1 MGYKIPEIIADIYS
15 PILLI
20 VIAAIIRNSPTKRRR
35 LVSAMVA
42 YMAGAFGFM
51 LLDKIASL
59 WPRFGLDYSTHTA
72 FAVVCVWW
80 ICKNLKPIFWRIFWS
95 ASPLVYFALMVH
107 LDYHTA
113 ADILTTMSAMGLW
126 IAFYEIL
133 SAAIRKFKN
142 GNLNSSQTRAYEH
155 DPHRDHQ

>member
-1 MGYKIPEIIADIYS
+1 MGYMIPAIIADIYS

-20 VIAAIIRNSPTKRRR
+20 VIAAIFRNSPTERRR
-35 LVSAMVA
+35 LVSAMAA

-51 LLDKIASL
+51 LLDKTASL
-59 WPRFGLDYSTHTA
+59 WPRFGLDYSSHTA

-80 ICKNLKPIFWRIFWS
+80 ICKNLKPSFWRIFWG
-95 ASPLVYFALMVH
+95 ASLFVYFALMVH
-107 LDYHTA
+107 LNYHTTT
-113 ADILTTMSAMGLW
+113 DILTTMSAIGLW

-133 SAAIRKFKN
+133 SAAIRKFKT
-142 GNLNSSQTRAYEH
+142 GNLNSSQTQAYEH